1 MKATPVRLLA
11 FIALVCLPG
20 SLVRGDAAAHAQLI
34 KERDTVLS
42 QILAQEESKQCVGAC
57 DADAIFAA
65 KLALCSFRR
74 DVATSKEE
82 KLKNQQTIVGLYER
96 KLELSKSHAA
106 AGVSGPLEVLRATD
120 ALLAEKLILEELNA
134 GSR

>member
-20 SLVRGDAAAHAQLI
+20 SLVRGDAAAHDRLV

-42 QILAQEESKQCVGAC
+42 QILAQEESMQGVGAR
-57 DADAIFAA
+57 DADALFAA

-82 KLKNQQTIVGLYER
+82 KLKNQQTIIGLYER
-96 KLELSKSHAA
+96 KLELAKSHAA
-106 AGVSGPLEVLRATD
+106 AGVVGPLEVLRVTD